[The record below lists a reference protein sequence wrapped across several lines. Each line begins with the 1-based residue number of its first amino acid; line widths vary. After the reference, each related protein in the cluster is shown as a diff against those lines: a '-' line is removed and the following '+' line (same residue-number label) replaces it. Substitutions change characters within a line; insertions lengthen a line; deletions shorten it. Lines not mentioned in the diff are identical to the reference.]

1 MKEDEHNMVCRR
13 RGKEKQKGTAWTK
26 ELTVGL
32 PPFKMH
38 KLLKH
43 ANKSLVAE
51 IA

>member
-1 MKEDEHNMVCRR
+1 MSIIRFV
-13 RGKEKQKGTAWTK
+13 GGGEKKKWPAWTK

-38 KLLKH
+38 KILKQ